1 MNLDNITQFKFHF
14 NLNVSQFNSEYMY
27 NQYFVAPLELSF
39 PLTITCLPDDT
50 LFIHHGRLE
59 SQDREDDH

>member
-14 NLNVSQFNSEYMY
+14 NLNVSQFKSED
-27 NQYFVAPLELSF
+27 NQYIVAPLELSF

-50 LFIHHGRLE
+50 LFVHHGRLE